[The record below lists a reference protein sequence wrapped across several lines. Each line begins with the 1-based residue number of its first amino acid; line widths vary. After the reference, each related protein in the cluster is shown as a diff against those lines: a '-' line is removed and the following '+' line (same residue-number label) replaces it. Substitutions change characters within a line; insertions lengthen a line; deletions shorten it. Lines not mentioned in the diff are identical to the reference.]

1 MQSELKSRIE
11 QRENMLNRVIEL
23 LISDLQLDRS
33 SEELDPDTPLFG
45 TGLGLDSVDAV
56 ELVVALES
64 EFGVSLDESGSM
76 FALRTINSLV
86 DAVLNHGEDELNDS
100 N

>member
-1 MQSELKSRIE
+1 MRPELREKIE
-11 QRENMLNRVIEL
+11 HRENTLNRVIEL
-23 LISDLQLDRS
+23 LISGLQLDRS

-56 ELVVALES
+56 EIVVALES
-64 EFGVSLDESGSM
+64 EFGVSLNDGDSM

-86 DAVLNHGEDELNDS
+86 DVVLSQSEDNLDDGS
-100 N
+100 

>member
-1 MQSELKSRIE
+1 MRPELKEKIE
-11 QRENMLNRVIEL
+11 HRENTLNRVIEL
-23 LISDLQLDRS
+23 LISSLQLGHS

-56 ELVVALES
+56 EIVVALES
-64 EFGVSLDESGSM
+64 EFGVSLDEGDSM

-86 DAVLNHGEDELNDS
+86 DVVLRQSEDNFDDGS
-100 N
+100 

>member
-1 MQSELKSRIE
+1 MRSELKAQIE

-64 EFGVSLDESGSM
+64 EFGISLDEGDSP

-86 DAVLNHGEDELNDS
+86 DAVLNYGEDGLDDRT
-100 N
+100 

>member
-1 MQSELKSRIE
+1 MRPELKAQIE
-11 QRENMLNRVIEL
+11 QRENTLNRVIEL

-64 EFGVSLDESGSM
+64 EFGISLDEGDSP

-86 DAVLNHGEDELNDS
+86 DAVLNQGEAGLDDTT
-100 N
+100 

>member
-1 MQSELKSRIE
+1 MRPELREKIE
-11 QRENMLNRVIEL
+11 YRENTLNRVIEL
-23 LISDLQLDRS
+23 LISGLQLDRS
-33 SEELDPDTPLFG
+33 YEELDPDTPLFG

-64 EFGVSLDESGSM
+64 EFGISLDEGDSM

-86 DAVLNHGEDELNDS
+86 DVVLSQSEDELDDRN
-100 N
+100 

>member
-1 MQSELKSRIE
+1 MRPELKEKIAH
-11 QRENMLNRVIEL
+11 RENTLNRVIEL
-23 LISDLQLDRS
+23 LISSLQLGHS

-56 ELVVALES
+56 EIVVALES
-64 EFGVSLDESGSM
+64 EFGVSLDEGDSM

-86 DAVLNHGEDELNDS
+86 DVVLRQSEDNFDDGS
-100 N
+100 

>member
-1 MQSELKSRIE
+1 MRSELKEKIE
-11 QRENMLNRVIEL
+11 HRENMLNRVIEM
-23 LISDLQLDRS
+23 LISILQLDRS
-33 SEELDPDTPLFG
+33 YEELDPDTPLFG

-64 EFGVSLDESGSM
+64 EFGISLDDGDSM

-86 DAVLNHGEDELNDS
+86 DVVLSQCEGNLDDRN
-100 N
+100 

>member
-1 MQSELKSRIE
+1 MRSELKAQIE

-23 LISDLQLDRS
+23 LISDLRLDRS

-64 EFGVSLDESGSM
+64 EFGISLAEDDST

-86 DAVLNHGEDELNDS
+86 DAMLNQGEDGLDDTN
-100 N
+100 